1 MAGGR
6 RNENQVKVTIITPA
20 RTLYDGEAW
29 SVFLPGFGGEFEVM
43 NNHKPIMSLLREG
56 QIVLNWEKT
65 VPLKKGIVKA
75 FRNEL
80 VALIEEGT

>member
-1 MAGGR
+1 M
-6 RNENQVKVTIITPA
+6 KVTILTPA

-29 SVFLPGFGGEFEVM
+29 SVFLPGFDGEFEIM
-43 NNHKPIMSLLREG
+43 NNHKPIMSLLKDG
-56 QIVLNWEKT
+56 QIVLDWKKT

-80 VALIEEGT
+80 VALIEE